1 MTEPTFTETFGCTP
15 VAGDPVCPGCGN
27 VIDPD
32 CCGCGDSREG
42 HDSMW
47 SGHSFVPM
55 GCDCMREPNRE
66 LQDVLADALATV
78 NPEAK

>member
-1 MTEPTFTETFGCTP
+1 MREIC
-15 VAGDPVCPGCGN
+15 DGCGAE
-27 VIDPD
+27 IDPD

-55 GCDCMREPNRE
+55 GCNCMREPSAE
-66 LQDVLADALATV
+66 LKEVLADALASQADGEGV
-78 NPEAK
+78 E